1 MTKKDF
7 KLSVWSV
14 AFGTLAAAGAATS
27 VPALAQDIEE
37 VVVTGS
43 RIRSVVSDAPR
54 PVTAIDAVDL
64 QLSGVDSVTDALRDS
79 SYNSLGS
86 YTQQSGSSFG
96 G

>member
-1 MTKKDF
+1 MVCCF
-7 KLSVWSV
+7 WNFSCS
-14 AFGTLAAAGAATS
+14 GAATS
-27 VPALAQDIEE
+27 VSALAQDIEE

-43 RIRSVVSDAPR
+43 RIRSMVSDALR

-86 YTQQSGSSFG
+86 YTQ
-96 G
+96 